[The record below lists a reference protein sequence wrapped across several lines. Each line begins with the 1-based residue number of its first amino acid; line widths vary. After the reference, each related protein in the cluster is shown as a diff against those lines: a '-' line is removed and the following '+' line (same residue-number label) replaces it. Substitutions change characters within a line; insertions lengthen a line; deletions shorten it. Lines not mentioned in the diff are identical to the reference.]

1 MDEQYKE
8 WKVSRAKKSRKSVK
22 ALKNAVVLMASLNE
36 EFSNFW
42 QRVCKL
48 AGSDIGIVKS
58 LNDITKTTKGFMLT
72 DDDFT
77 EEIKMKAEHFNVPVV
92 STVWVVQSLIV
103 GYPCDPESNIKF
115 KIEFEDDDY

>member
-8 WKVSRAKKSRKSVK
+8 WKVSRSKKSRKSVK
-22 ALKNAVVLMASLNE
+22 ALRNTTVLMASLNE

-48 AGSDIGIVKS
+48 AGCEIGIVKS
-58 LNDITKTTKGFMLT
+58 LNDITDTTEGVMLT
-72 DDDFT
+72 DEEFT
-77 EEIKMKAEHFNVPVV
+77 EEIKMKAEHFHIPVV

-103 GYPCDPESNIKF
+103 GCPCDPEANIKF
-115 KIEFEDDDY
+115 KFEFDDDDF